1 MSKPWLSWV
10 LWGFQVVVF
19 GYFVSLIA
27 LNFLLL
33 FLSSLW
39 RRRYKQKSF
48 VHPIDLEA
56 LASLGPLVGRVAGRA
71 PARTAKGRGEIATL
85 QNNRT
90 LNVKYFF
97 GLLRN
102 SVRNSFKD
110 CELSPKLL

>member
-39 RRRYKQKSF
+39 CRRYKQKSL
-48 VHPIDLEA
+48 VHPIDMEA
-56 LASLGPLVGRVAGRA
+56 LASLGPSWEEWRGGLPRGRPREGGNCH
-71 PARTAKGRGEIATL
+71 PSE
-85 QNNRT
+85 
-90 LNVKYFF
+90 
-97 GLLRN
+97 
-102 SVRNSFKD
+102 
-110 CELSPKLL
+110 